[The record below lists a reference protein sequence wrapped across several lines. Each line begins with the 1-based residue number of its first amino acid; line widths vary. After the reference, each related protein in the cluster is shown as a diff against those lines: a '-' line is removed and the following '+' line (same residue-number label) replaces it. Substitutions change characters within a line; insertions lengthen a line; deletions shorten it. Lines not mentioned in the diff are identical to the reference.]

1 MKNNTMKNTHA
12 PLADLMRQ
20 WVWDVLYRLDGQNNF
35 ISPHG
40 FERTDIAQ
48 LIGADAWFEDEEDFD
63 PAVARRRLRAA

>member
-40 FERTDIAQ
+40 FERTY
-48 LIGADAWFEDEEDFD
+48 
-63 PAVARRRLRAA
+63 RRGCLV